1 MSTRT
6 IKDALLAKAVA
17 LPAAGANVNTAGIDL
32 GQVTAFPIN
41 EEIDFA
47 VDVPAT
53 TALVHTKLI
62 TFKVQ
67 DSADNLTFADVA
79 TLSAQTVAGV
89 SGNGNAATTLKWKL
103 PGITRRY
110 VAVNIAVPADGGTV
124 TSASA
129 TARLLV

>member
-6 IKDALLAKAVA
+6 IKDALLAKSVA
-17 LPAAGANVNTAGIDL
+17 LPAADANVNTAGIDL

-47 VDVPAT
+47 VDVPVT

-67 DSADNLTFADVA
+67 DSADNISFVDVVG
-79 TLSAQTVAGV
+79 LGAQTVVGI
-89 SGNGNAATTLKWKL
+89 SGNGNAATTLTWKL

-110 VAVNIAVPADGGTV
+110 VAVNIAVPSDGGTV
-124 TSASA
+124 TAGTA